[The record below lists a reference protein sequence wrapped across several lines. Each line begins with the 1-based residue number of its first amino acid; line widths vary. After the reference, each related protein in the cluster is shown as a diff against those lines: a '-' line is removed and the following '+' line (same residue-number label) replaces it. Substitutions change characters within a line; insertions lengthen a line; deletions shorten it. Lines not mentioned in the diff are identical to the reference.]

1 MTSYNK
7 MYRQLLKTSLAHYEL
22 TERSRNSPKGLK
34 FCNGLC
40 QDFRAESKFT
50 FHKNL
55 CRECRNI
62 LGLGKKQIDDN
73 KITIDQFKENPQL
86 VNGLDAVIETKQEC
100 KTCKQE
106 RPVSDFEPKRRI
118 CKACRSIQTINR
130 NNKDLDTHIADIEK
144 LKNNINELKTFINH
158 IPKDK
163 LILLISHFEV
173 GRKSTDNKEQ
183 MVSKMV
189 EHFKK
194 LASPN
199 ICLGGCGSILEQQ
212 FSTCK
217 KCERIEDKKV
227 STSHIN
233 NLEFEN
239 NIEKFVST
247 LEILKKEEDIYNKK
261 QIVMIAKQLG
271 LDPKQIAKKQEVI
284 TMINAELTKR
294 KEDKAKLLQIVVKKP
309 EIELN
314 GIMVLSRLEDGY
326 INATQLCKAGKKFF
340 KDWKRLES
348 TKELIQALENDIKK
362 NTLDN
367 ISNGQDHPL
376 KLIDV
381 KVGGNHSGSWIHP
394 DLAVQL
400 AQWISP
406 VFALQVSRWIRELAM
421 TGKVSLGNEKSGD
434 ELLKLQQEILSKN
447 KEIKILEMKHIKLLK
462 KRNYHKFKQGPA
474 FYIISDSDGKSQK
487 YKVGIDLVDVNIR
500 LQQHRS
506 TTPAIKLEY
515 LLYSNKA
522 GLIEE
527 AMLELYKE
535 KKNVYLNH
543 EWIYDIDIKHIVGNV
558 DTLVKFLGVN
568 YTVDE
573 NIEEYN
579 KNIFEVDE

>member
-1 MTSYNK
+1 

-22 TERSRNSPKGLK
+22 TEKSRNSPKGLK

-55 CRECRNI
+55 CRDCRNI

-73 KITIDQFKENPQL
+73 KITIDQFKENPQI
-86 VNGLDAVIETKQEC
+86 VNGLDVVIETKKEC

-106 RPVSDFEPKRRI
+106 RPVSHFEPKRRI
-118 CKACRSIQTINR
+118 CKACRAIHTINR

-163 LILLISHFEV
+163 LILLISHFQV

-212 FSTCK
+212 FSKCK
-217 KCERIEDKKV
+217 KCERVEDKKV
-227 STSHIN
+227 STSQIS

-261 QIVMIAKQLG
+261 QILMIAKQLG
-271 LDPKQIAKKQEVI
+271 LEVKQIVKKQEVI

-294 KEDKAKLLQIVVKKP
+294 KEEKAKLLQIVVKKP

-314 GIMVLSRLEDGY
+314 GIMVLSRVEDGY
-326 INATQLCKAGKKFF
+326 INATQLCKAGKKKFGH
-340 KDWKRLES
+340 WNALES
-348 TKELIQALENDIKK
+348 TKELIHALKADIGI
-362 NTLDN
+362 T
-367 ISNGQDHPL
+367 ISANNPDIVIPTME
-376 KLIDV
+376 LIDV
-381 KVGGNHSGSWIHP
+381 KKGGNDKKNQGSWIHP

-421 TGKVSLGNEKSGD
+421 TGKVSLGNEKNSD
-434 ELLKLQQEILSKN
+434 ELLRLQQEILQKN
-447 KEIKILEMKHIKLLK
+447 KEIKNLEIKHIKLLK

-474 FYIISDSDGKSQK
+474 FYIISDGDGKSMK

-543 EWIYDIDIKHIVGNV
+543 EWIYDVDVKHIIGNV
-558 DTLVKFLGVN
+558 DTLVKFLGID

-573 NIEEYN
+573 NVEEYN